1 MCVIDK
7 MILEFEI
14 DHVFK
19 KVTRHSPHLIAR
31 LLNNGDFQLTECS
44 TFGGFELKAVSMPRA
59 LDDEGNPRF
68 DIFAI
73 NLKDKSKR
81 EHFRKGQIVQLIP

>member
-1 MCVIDK
+1 

-19 KVTRHSPHLIAR
+19 KVTRHGPHLIAR
-31 LLNNGDFQLTECS
+31 ILNKGDFQLTES
-44 TFGGFELKAVSMPRA
+44 SMFGGCELKSISMPRA
-59 LDDEGNPRF
+59 IDEEGKPRF

-81 EHFRKGQIVQLIP
+81 ENFKKGQIVQLIP